1 MSEIDIRRGHSLTLP
16 KAREAAEKVARQ
28 LKQEF
33 ALQYRWEGTSLHFT
47 RAGVD
52 GKLMVNTS
60 EVHLR
65 AKLGLLLAFLK
76 PQIERKVHEHLEA
89 RDDQARSLTY
99 TIPEGVPFP
108 VTGYRATMVVSD
120 DGGRGRLSWTC
131 QFEPDGVSEAEASG
145 AIQQMYGVMIG
156 WISDLIARES

>member
-76 PQIERKVHEHLEA
+76 PQIERKVHEHLDDALAPTRVAA
-89 RDDQARSLTY
+89 RAPAAKKSARKK
-99 TIPEGVPFP
+99 
-108 VTGYRATMVVSD
+108 A
-120 DGGRGRLSWTC
+120 
-131 QFEPDGVSEAEASG
+131 
-145 AIQQMYGVMIG
+145 
-156 WISDLIARES
+156 

>member
-1 MSEIDIRRGHSLTLP
+1 MAETNVTRTLDTDPDNLWQVVRAFDDVRWIPGGENAEIRG
-16 KAREAAEKVARQ
+16 
-28 LKQEF
+28 
-33 ALQYRWEGTSLHFT
+33 EGVGQVRIF
-47 RAGVD
+47 GGPD
-52 GKLMVNTS
+52 G
-60 EVHLR
+60 
-65 AKLGLLLAFLK
+65 
-76 PQIERKVHEHLEA
+76 KVHEHLEA

-131 QFEPDGVSEAEASG
+131 QFEPDGVSEAEAAG

-156 WISDLIARES
+156 WISDLITRES